1 MRFGPDGE
9 VIGVTLISVKRLLEQ
24 DGYLT
29 ITVPRTVHVGEDE
42 LGGVL
47 G

>member
-1 MRFGPDGE
+1 M
-9 VIGVTLISVKRLLEQ
+9 TLISVKRLLEQ
-24 DGYLT
+24 SGYLT
-29 ITVPRTVHVGEDE
+29 ITVPRTVHVREDE

>member
-9 VIGVTLISVKRLLEQ
+9 VIGLTPISVKRLLEQ
-24 DGYLT
+24 DGYVT
-29 ITVPRTVHVGEDE
+29 VTVPRTVHVREDE